1 MFRKSHLGQ
10 PLAWLA
16 MFLLMGGCPVFG
28 AGFKQL
34 HGHRPDATQQLTATG
49 RLSATNELHLAIGVP
64 LRDAAGLG
72 KFLGEAYDPASPNY
86 RHFLTPEEFAG
97 RFSATAADY
106 AAVKEFARTNGFKIS
121 GEYGN
126 RLVLD
131 VTGKVGDVERAFHL
145 KLNKFR
151 HPTEARDFFAP
162 DAEPTVEA
170 ALPVVDVQGLSDY
183 SRPHPQNHRMTTASA
198 AVMPQGGSGS
208 GGTYSGDDFR
218 NAYAPGTTLTGAGQQ
233 VGLLQFD
240 GFYASDIAAYA
251 AAAGGGRTNIVM
263 QTVLIGGFNGLPGN
277 ITNGNEEVSLD
288 IEMAMAMAPG
298 LSKIVVF
305 EAGSASFVNS
315 ILAAM
320 TTNTAIKQFSCSWG
334 WSGGPNVTTEN
345 LFTNMA
351 ALGQS
356 FFNAS
361 GDGDAFAV
369 GSTNDVNN
377 SSQTTYPF
385 GSPNIT
391 LVGGTVLT
399 MNGSGLSYLSETN
412 WNDNVTNT
420 RGGYWGSSGGIST
433 NAIPYWQTNISM
445 AANHGS
451 TTNRNIPDV
460 ALTAANCY
468 VKYGNGSSGP
478 YGGTSAAAPLW
489 AGYMALVNQQTALGG
504 KPSVGF
510 INPAIYAIGK
520 SANYTNC
527 FHDITEGNNYWPSSP
542 TNFPAVPGY
551 DLCTGWGTP
560 NGANLINALAG
571 QPVISPL
578 SGFNAMGA
586 VGGTFSPSTMIYSL
600 TNASPSNLLWSLVN
614 TSAWLN
620 VSATNGTLTPNAASN
635 FTVSVSVGANSL
647 GAGIYTA
654 NLVFTNR
661 GTAAAVNLPFQLSV
675 GQNRVQNGGFETG
688 DLGSWASANI
698 VNGGPNGSY
707 TGVDN
712 GAYPVGFHSGSWVFV
727 FAQFG
732 SLAYLSQ
739 TLATYPGQS
748 YLLSFWLTNT
758 ADGNVSNPEQ
768 FTANWNTNAA
778 TTNTLFSLTN
788 PPAFSRWTNY
798 QFIVTATATN
808 TTLQFAA
815 RNDPGY
821 FGLDDVS
828 VTPIPKPTFTAVS
841 RQTNKITLAWN
852 TLFGIT
858 NIVEYKTNLLQTNWI
873 SLWTNRMT
881 IQTNFTS
888 GNVVTTF
895 TNQTGPDPQRFY
907 RVRLP

>member
-1 MFRKSHLGQ
+1 
-10 PLAWLA
+10 
-16 MFLLMGGCPVFG
+16 MGACPISG

-34 HGHRPDATQQLTATG
+34 HGHVPEAGRHLPATG
-49 RLSATNELHLAIGVP
+49 RLPATNELHLTIGVP
-64 LRDAAGLG
+64 LRDTAGLG
-72 KFLGEAYDPASPNY
+72 KFLAEAYDPDSPNY
-86 RHFLTPEEFAG
+86 RQFLTPEEFAE
-97 RFSATAADY
+97 RFSAPAADY

-131 VTGKVGDVERAFHL
+131 VTGKVGDVERAFHI

-183 SRPHPQNHRMTTASA
+183 SRPHAQNHRIYAASA
-198 AVMPQGGSGS
+198 SVMPQGGSGS
-208 GGTYSGDDFR
+208 GGAYLGDDFR

-240 GFYASDIAAYA
+240 GYYPSDIAAYA

-277 ITNGNEEVSLD
+277 VTNGNEEVSLD

-305 EAGSASFVNS
+305 EAASASFVNS

-361 GDGDAFAV
+361 GDGDSFAD
-369 GSTNDVNN
+369 GSKNDVNN
-377 SSQTTYPF
+377 SSQMTYPF

-391 LVGGTVLT
+391 LVGGTVLA
-399 MNGSGLSYLSETN
+399 MNGNGISYLSETN

-451 TTNRNIPDV
+451 AAKRNIPDV

-468 VKYGNGSSGP
+468 IKYGNGSSGP

-489 AGYMALVNQQTALGG
+489 AGYMALVNQQAALGG
-504 KPSVGF
+504 KPAVGF

-520 SANYTNC
+520 STNYTNC
-527 FHDITEGNNYWPSSP
+527 FHDITDGNNYWPASP
-542 TNFPAVPGY
+542 TNFPAVAGY

-571 QPVISPL
+571 SPVITPL
-578 SGFNAMGA
+578 SGFSAVSA
-586 VGGTFSPSTMIYSL
+586 VGGPFSPSAVVYSL
-600 TNASPSNLLWSLVN
+600 TNASQSNLLWSLVN
-614 TSAWLN
+614 TSVWLN
-620 VSATNGTLTPNAASN
+620 VSATSGTLTPNAASN
-635 FTVSVSVGANSL
+635 VTVSLSAGANSL
-647 GAGIYTA
+647 IAGIYGI

-661 GTAAAVNLPFQLSV
+661 SSAAAVNLPCQLFV
-675 GQNRVQNGGFETG
+675 GQNLVQNGGFEAGNLTSWTQWVNSG
-688 DLGSWASANI
+688 GSAYTTVASEAAF
-698 VNGGPNGSY
+698 V
-707 TGVDN
+707 
-712 GAYPVGFHSGSWVFV
+712 HSGTFGLKTGPS
-727 FAQFG
+727 G
-732 SLAYLSQ
+732 SLGYLAEALQ
-739 TLATYPGQS
+739 TTPGQS
-748 YLLSFWLTNT
+748 YLLSFWLVNPT
-758 ADGNVSNPEQ
+758 AGDALNLEQFNVS
-768 FTANWNTNAA
+768 WNGTNVYGV
-778 TTNTLFSLTN
+778 TN
-788 PPAFSRWTNY
+788 PPIWGWTN
-798 QFIVTATATN
+798 FNFVVTAIATN
-808 TTLQFAA
+808 STLQFAFQ
-815 RNDPGY
+815 NEPDY
-821 FGLDDVS
+821 FGLDDVN
-828 VTPIPKPTFTAVS
+828 VTPIPIPSFTAFS
-841 RQTNKITLAWN
+841 KKTNSLALTWN
-852 TLFGIT
+852 SLAGLAYRI
-858 NIVEYKTNLLQTNWI
+858 EYKTNLLQTNWVP
-873 SLWTNRMT
+873 LA
-881 IQTNFTS
+881 TNFATTGTS
-888 GNVVTTF
+888 SY
-895 TNQTGPDPQRFY
+895 TNILGTNAARFF
-907 RVRLP
+907 RVYRLP